1 MQYTHLLYPT
11 YCFVVS
17 LLFVHIFWVWNSK
30 GEFQLRLYFYA
41 LSKQGNSEFFNNK
54 LEKYHWE
61 NLHYCVLQ
69 VHMYSNEYCQTCIL
83 YLWIVFSRSYLANC
97 PKQQLVFND
106 NWFSISWSMCECRLS
121 SLENVS
127 ILVLKVTTNLVFS
140 IKTLTIYLK
149 KKLDSFNSM
158 RALGLVRECF

>member
-11 YCFVVS
+11 YYFVVS

-61 NLHYCVLQ
+61 NLHYCG
-69 VHMYSNEYCQTCIL
+69 YKYIC
-83 YLWIVFSRSYLANC
+83 
-97 PKQQLVFND
+97 
-106 NWFSISWSMCECRLS
+106 
-121 SLENVS
+121 
-127 ILVLKVTTNLVFS
+127 
-140 IKTLTIYLK
+140 TLTNIDKHVFLIY
-149 KKLDSFNSM
+149 
-158 RALGLVRECF
+158 E